1 MEIKLKNKK
10 SVKIKDFT
18 IADEAKLKDILMK
31 MVKPSDDG
39 KSVQLVDPNYNCL
52 LICQMVLEDPSD
64 NNIKKM
70 DDAMRIDIALE
81 VQKLLFEGNEK
92 PSK

>member
-10 SVKIKDFT
+10 AFKVKEFT

-31 MVKPSDDG
+31 MVK
-39 KSVQLVDPNYNCL
+39 SVEGGVEIIDPNYNCL
-52 LICQMVLEDPSD
+52 KILQIALVDSSDDTIRKINDED
-64 NNIKKM
+64 
-70 DDAMRIDIALE
+70 RINIALE
-81 VQKLLFEGNEK
+81 IQKVLFEGNEK

>member
-10 SVKIKDFT
+10 AFKIKEFT

-31 MVKPSDDG
+31 MVKAVESG
-39 KSVQLVDPNYNCL
+39 VEIIDPNYNCL
-52 LICQMVLEDPSD
+52 KILQIALVDSSDDTIRKISDED
-64 NNIKKM
+64 
-70 DDAMRIDIALE
+70 RINIALE
-81 VQKLLFEGNEK
+81 IQKMLFEGNEK

>member
-10 SVKIKDFT
+10 AFKVKEFT

-31 MVKPSDDG
+31 MVK
-39 KSVQLVDPNYNCL
+39 SVEGGVEIIDPNYNCL
-52 LICQMVLEDPSD
+52 KILQIALVDSSDDTIRKISDED
-64 NNIKKM
+64 
-70 DDAMRIDIALE
+70 RINIALE
-81 VQKLLFEGNEK
+81 IQKVLFEGNEK

>member
-10 SVKIKDFT
+10 AFKVKEFT

-31 MVKPSDDG
+31 MVK
-39 KSVQLVDPNYNCL
+39 SVEGGVEIIDPNYNCL
-52 LICQMVLEDPSD
+52 QILKIALVDSSD
-64 NNIKKM
+64 NNIRKIN
-70 DDAMRIDIALE
+70 DEDRINLTLE
-81 VQKLLFEGNEK
+81 IQKLLFSGNEK

>member
-10 SVKIKDFT
+10 AFKVKEFT

-31 MVKPSDDG
+31 MVK
-39 KSVQLVDPNYNCL
+39 SVEGGAEIIDPNYNCL
-52 LICQMVLEDPSD
+52 KILQ
-64 NNIKKM
+64 
-70 DDAMRIDIALE
+70 IALVDSSDDTIRKISDE
-81 VQKLLFEGNEK
+81 DRISITLEIQKLLFEGNEK

>member
-10 SVKIKDFT
+10 AFMIKEFT

-31 MVKPSDDG
+31 MVK
-39 KSVQLVDPNYNCL
+39 SVEGGVEIIDPNYNCL
-52 LICQMVLEDPSD
+52 KILQIALVDSSDDTIRKISDED
-64 NNIKKM
+64 
-70 DDAMRIDIALE
+70 RINIALE
-81 VQKLLFEGNEK
+81 IQKVLFEGNEK

>member
-10 SVKIKDFT
+10 AFKVKEFT

-31 MVKPSDDG
+31 MVK
-39 KSVQLVDPNYNCL
+39 SVEGGAEIIDPNYNCL
-52 LICQMVLEDPSD
+52 KILQIALVDSSDDTIRKISDED
-64 NNIKKM
+64 
-70 DDAMRIDIALE
+70 RINIALE
-81 VQKLLFEGNEK
+81 IQKLLFEGNEK

>member
-10 SVKIKDFT
+10 AFKIKEFT

-31 MVKPSDDG
+31 MVKAVEG
-39 KSVQLVDPNYNCL
+39 GVEIIDPNYNCL
-52 LICQMVLEDPSD
+52 KILQLALVDSSDDTIRKISDED
-64 NNIKKM
+64 
-70 DDAMRIDIALE
+70 RINIALE
-81 VQKLLFEGNEK
+81 IQKVLFEGNEK

>member
-10 SVKIKDFT
+10 TFKVKEFT

-31 MVKPSDDG
+31 MVKSVDG
-39 KSVQLVDPNYNCL
+39 GVEIIDPNYNCL
-52 LICQMVLEDPSD
+52 KILQIALVDSSDDTIRKISDED
-64 NNIKKM
+64 
-70 DDAMRIDIALE
+70 RINIALE
-81 VQKLLFEGNEK
+81 IQKVLFEGNEK

>member
-10 SVKIKDFT
+10 AFKVKEFT

-31 MVKPSDDG
+31 MVK
-39 KSVQLVDPNYNCL
+39 SVEGGVEIVDPNYNCL
-52 LICQMVLEDPSD
+52 KILQIVLVDSSDDTIRKISDED
-64 NNIKKM
+64 
-70 DDAMRIDIALE
+70 RINIALE
-81 VQKLLFEGNEK
+81 IQKMLFEGNEK

>member
-10 SVKIKDFT
+10 AFKVKEFT

-31 MVKPSDDG
+31 MI
-39 KSVQLVDPNYNCL
+39 KSVEGGIEIIDPNYNCL
-52 LICQMVLEDPSD
+52 QILKLALVDSSDDTIRKISDED
-64 NNIKKM
+64 
-70 DDAMRIDIALE
+70 RINIALE

>member
-10 SVKIKDFT
+10 AFKVKEFT

-31 MVKPSDDG
+31 MVKSVDG
-39 KSVQLVDPNYNCL
+39 GLEIIDPNYNCL
-52 LICQMVLEDPSD
+52 KILQIALVDSSD
-64 NNIKKM
+64 NTIRKIS
-70 DDAMRIDIALE
+70 DEDRIGITLE
-81 VQKLLFEGNEK
+81 IQKLLFAGNEK

>member
-10 SVKIKDFT
+10 ACKVKEFT
-18 IADEAKLKDILMK
+18 IADEAKLKDIMLK
-31 MVKPSDDG
+31 MI
-39 KSVQLVDPNYNCL
+39 KSVEGGAEIIDPNYNCL
-52 LICQMVLEDPSD
+52 RILKIALVDSSDDTIRKMSDED
-64 NNIKKM
+64 
-70 DDAMRIDIALE
+70 RISIALE

>member
-10 SVKIKDFT
+10 AFKVKEFT

-31 MVKPSDDG
+31 MVKSVDG
-39 KSVQLVDPNYNCL
+39 GLEIIDPNYNCL
-52 LICQMVLEDPSD
+52 KILQIALVDSSD
-64 NNIKKM
+64 DTIRGIS
-70 DDAMRIDIALE
+70 DADRISIALE
-81 VQKLLFEGNEK
+81 IQKVLFEGNEK

>member
-10 SVKIKDFT
+10 KYDVKEFT

-31 MVKPSDDG
+31 MVKTVEG
-39 KSVQLVDPNYNCL
+39 GVEIIEPNYNCL
-52 LICQMVLEDPSD
+52 RILQIALVDSSD
-64 NNIKKM
+64 ESIKKIK
-70 DDAMRIDIALE
+70 DEDRINIALE
-81 VQKLLFEGNEK
+81 IQKLLFEGNEK

>member
-10 SVKIKDFT
+10 AFKVKEFT

-31 MVKPSDDG
+31 MVKAVEG
-39 KSVQLVDPNYNCL
+39 GVEIIDPNYNCL
-52 LICQMVLEDPSD
+52 KILQIALVDSSDDTIRGISDED
-64 NNIKKM
+64 
-70 DDAMRIDIALE
+70 RINIALE
-81 VQKLLFEGNEK
+81 VQKVLFEGNEK

>member
-10 SVKIKDFT
+10 AFKVKEFT

-31 MVKPSDDG
+31 MVK
-39 KSVQLVDPNYNCL
+39 SVEGGVEIIDPNYNCL
-52 LICQMVLEDPSD
+52 KILQIALLDSSDDTIRKISDED
-64 NNIKKM
+64 
-70 DDAMRIDIALE
+70 RINIALE
-81 VQKLLFEGNEK
+81 IQKVLFEGNEK

>member
-10 SVKIKDFT
+10 AFKVKEFS

-31 MVKPSDDG
+31 MVK
-39 KSVQLVDPNYNCL
+39 SVEGGAEIINPNYNCL
-52 LICQMVLEDPSD
+52 KILQIALVDSSD
-64 NNIKKM
+64 DTIRKIS
-70 DDAMRIDIALE
+70 DGDRINIALE
-81 VQKLLFEGNEK
+81 IQKVLFEGNEK

>member
-10 SVKIKDFT
+10 AFKIKEFT

-31 MVKPSDDG
+31 MVK
-39 KSVQLVDPNYNCL
+39 SVEGGVEIIDPNYNCL
-52 LICQMVLEDPSD
+52 KILQLALVDSSDDTIRKISDEDRL
-64 NNIKKM
+64 N
-70 DDAMRIDIALE
+70 IALE
-81 VQKLLFEGNEK
+81 IQKVLFEGNEK

>member
-10 SVKIKDFT
+10 AFKVKEFT

-31 MVKPSDDG
+31 MVKAVESG
-39 KSVQLVDPNYNCL
+39 VEIIDPNYNCL
-52 LICQMVLEDPSD
+52 KILQIALVDSSDDTIRVISDED
-64 NNIKKM
+64 
-70 DDAMRIDIALE
+70 RINIALE
-81 VQKLLFEGNEK
+81 IQKVLFEGNEK